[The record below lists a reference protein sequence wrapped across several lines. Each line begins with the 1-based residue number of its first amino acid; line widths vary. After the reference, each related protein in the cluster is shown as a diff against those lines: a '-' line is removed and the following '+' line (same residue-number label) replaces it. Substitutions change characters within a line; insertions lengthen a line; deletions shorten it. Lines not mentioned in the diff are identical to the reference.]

1 MATGELTV
9 LDVGHGNCSVIRD
22 GETVYVVDVPERPRE
37 LTQMLYE
44 RNLDVDTILISH
56 ADEDHVAGVPDL
68 LCDDAF
74 RPRRVYVN
82 PDGIKKT
89 RAWKAMRLAMRDLE
103 KRAPDFEQRLA
114 LNRTTTEELAL
125 PSLELDVLAPATHTA
140 AAGVGGRTLS
150 GRTLTSNSMSAVLRV
165 KAPGGRGV
173 LLAGDIDDVGLQEMI
188 DDEIPM
194 DAEVLVFPHH
204 GGNPGKAD
212 PGRFATKLLAH
223 VNPDAVA
230 ISHSRT
236 SGGTPRREI
245 IDAIRAR
252 GAEVHVACTQLS
264 TQCAKDP
271 PDVEQSYLSTLP
283 ARGRAT
289 ASCCAGSLE
298 FTLDEKGVTSPQLPG
313 HRNWVSENVSGRMCL
328 PMHPEA
334 SEVEVVRVSE

>member
-1 MATGELTV
+1 MVTGELTV

-22 GETVYVVDVPERPRE
+22 GKTVYVVDIPERPRE
-37 LTQMLYE
+37 LMQMLRE
-44 RNLDVDTILISH
+44 QNLDVDTVLISH

-68 LCDDAF
+68 LCDVAF

-82 PDGIKKT
+82 PDGIKRT
-89 RAWKAMRLAMRDLE
+89 RAWQAMRLAMRDLE

-114 LNRTTTEELAL
+114 LNRTTTKELAL

-188 DDEIPM
+188 DDAIPM

-204 GGNPGKAD
+204 GGSPGKAE
-212 PGRFATKLLAH
+212 PGRFATKLLMH

-230 ISHSRT
+230 ISQSRM
-236 SGGTPRREI
+236 SRGTPRREI

-252 GAEVHVACTQLS
+252 GSVHVACTQLS
-264 TQCAKDP
+264 KQCAKNLP
-271 PDVEQSYLSTLP
+271 GVEQPYLSALP
-283 ARGRAT
+283 ARGSAT

-298 FTLDEKGVTSPQLPG
+298 FTLDEDGVTSPQLPG
-313 HRNWVSENVSGRMCL
+313 HRNWVSNNVSGRMCL
-328 PMHPEA
+328 PTNP
-334 SEVEVVRVSE
+334 EVVSVSN